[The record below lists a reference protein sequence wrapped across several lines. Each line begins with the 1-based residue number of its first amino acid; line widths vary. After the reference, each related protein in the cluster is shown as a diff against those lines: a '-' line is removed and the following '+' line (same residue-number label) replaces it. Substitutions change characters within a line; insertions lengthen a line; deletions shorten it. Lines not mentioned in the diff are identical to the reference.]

1 MNSIA
6 ELLIPRSMA
15 AAELWRLRYE
25 GEGVSQPTL
34 WRWCDLAGIPTG
46 LDEFTPDQFE
56 KLRIVALGIRQ
67 GKSKP
72 EILEDLISYE
82 SLRSA

>member
-1 MNSIA
+1 MSSIA
-6 ELLIPRSMA
+6 ELLISRRIASE
-15 AAELWRLRYE
+15 ELWRVRYE
-25 GEGVSQPTL
+25 ASEVSQQTL

-46 LDEFTPDQFE
+46 LEEFTPTQFE
-56 KLRIVALGIRQ
+56 KLRIVAIGLRE

-82 SLRSA
+82 SFRSA